1 MAEKEEIKQ
10 LTPEEIEAAEK
21 LQKEL
26 SEMSGTKRAAV
37 LMLLL
42 GEQQA
47 AEIIRFLNPKEV

>member
-42 GEQQA
+42 GEQ
-47 AEIIRFLNPKEV
+47 